1 MIPRHTIRVVTLG
14 CAKNTVDSEVLMG
27 QLKLNNIKVLKE
39 GEKGKADTVI
49 INTCG
54 FIHDAKEES
63 IETILQYITQK
74 EEGRLQH
81 VFVMGCL
88 SERYKKDLQKEI
100 PEVDAYFGVNHI
112 SEIIHII
119 GGIYKKELIY
129 ERYITTPS
137 HYAYLKIAEGCDRRC
152 SFCAIPGIRGKHV
165 SKPIEHIMQEAKSL
179 SQKGVKELLLIAQ
192 DLTYYG
198 LDIYKKQALPELVKQ
213 LSDAEL
219 FPWIRLHYLYPTTF
233 PETLL
238 SLIAE
243 RENICNY
250 IDIPLQHVNSRILK
264 SMHRGIDK
272 KGTVDLIHKFRHYLP
287 DAAIRT
293 SFIVGYPNET
303 EEEYMELLDF
313 VKEMRFD
320 RVGVFTY
327 SPEENTP
334 AFKLKDNVPE
344 QVKQQRAAEIMQIQE
359 NISFELNQEKV
370 GQTLDVLIDREE
382 GEYYVGRTAYDSP
395 EVDNEVLIKKE
406 YKLQAG
412 AFYKAKV
419 ISADSFDLYA
429 SVVK

>member
-119 GGIYKKELIY
+119 GGIYKKELIH

-152 SFCAIPGIRGKHV
+152 SFCAIPGIRGKHA

-213 LSDAEL
+213 LSDTEL

-370 GQTLDVLIDREE
+370 GKTLDVLIDREE